1 MARSPT
7 SAYDSDL
14 EDMSDTELRDL
25 LEKVKTT
32 ISDRI
37 RSRMDE
43 FRAMAREAG
52 YEVTVT
58 RIGEEGG
65 ARRRRRAGDD
75 QQSGDRRNEVASKYR
90 NPDNSREVWSGRGRK
105 PKWVEDKLAGGGK
118 LEELLIKPARE
129 TEEANA
135 SAN

>member
-1 MARSPT
+1 
-7 SAYDSDL
+7 
-14 EDMSDTELRDL
+14 MSDTELRDL

-32 ISDRI
+32 LSDRI

-52 YEVTVT
+52 YEVTFT
-58 RIGEEGG
+58 RVGDEG
-65 ARRRRRAGDD
+65 ARRRRRSGGD
-75 QQSGDRRNEVASKYR
+75 QQTDDRRYEVAPKYR

-105 PKWVEDKLAGGGK
+105 PKWVEDKVAGGSK
-118 LEELLIKPARE
+118 LEDLLIKPAKD
-129 TEEANA
+129 TEEVNT